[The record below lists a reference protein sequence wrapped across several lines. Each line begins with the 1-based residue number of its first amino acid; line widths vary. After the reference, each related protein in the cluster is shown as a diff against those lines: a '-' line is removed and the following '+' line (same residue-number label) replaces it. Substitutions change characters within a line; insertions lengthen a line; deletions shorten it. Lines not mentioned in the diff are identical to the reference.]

1 MMITLQGYKL
11 QPYKLQPY
19 MPLPKIIEVCK
30 VDLFTGE
37 AELQDRYDAVTIARL
52 LRLRAEYQWVL
63 ANPDL
68 ADRAFIDEFTGRTG
82 LSDRAIYADLSIIK
96 QLLPALSSSSRDYHR
111 WKANQML
118 LETYQMAKK
127 RKDTKTMERAASSY
141 AKYNRVDLEDE
152 QVMSYD
158 QIVVQPFTATNDPSV
173 LGIKPIKDI
182 EKRIKELIEK
192 YRKESIDIEDVEYEE
207 ADLEENE
214 LFPITKNDEGPES
227 DILQ

>member
-1 MMITLQGYKL
+1 
-11 QPYKLQPY
+11 
-19 MPLPKIIEVCK
+19 MPLPKIIDVCK

-37 AELQDRYDAVTIARL
+37 DELVSRYDAVTIARL
-52 LRLRAEYQWVL
+52 LRIRAEYQWVL

-68 ADRAFIDEFTGRTG
+68 PDRQFVDEFTGRTG
-82 LSDRAIYADLSIIK
+82 LGDRAIYGDLSVIK
-96 QLLPALSSSSRDYHR
+96 QLLPALSSSSRDFHR

-152 QVMSYD
+152 QVMPYD
-158 QIVVQPFTATNDPSV
+158 QIVVQPFTATGDPSV
-173 LGIKPIKDI
+173 LGITPIKDI
-182 EKRIKELIEK
+182 DAKIRSMIEK
-192 YRKESIDIEDVEYEE
+192 YRKETIDIEDVECEE
-207 ADLEENE
+207 ADLEEQD
-214 LFPITKNDEGPES
+214 LFGPSGERSDDEEAES

>member
-1 MMITLQGYKL
+1 MS
-11 QPYKLQPY
+11 
-19 MPLPKIIEVCK
+19 LPKIIDVCK
-30 VDLFTGE
+30 MDLFTGE
-37 AELQDRYDAVTIARL
+37 TELQARYDAVTIARL
-52 LRLRAEYQWVL
+52 MRIRAEYQWVL

-68 ADRAFIDEFTGRTG
+68 ADRQFVEEFTGRTG
-82 LSDRAIYADLSIIK
+82 LSDQAIYADLSIIK
-96 QLLPALSSSSRDYHR
+96 QLLPALSSSSRDFHR

-152 QVMSYD
+152 QVMPYD

-173 LGIKPIKDI
+173 LGITPIKDI
-182 EKRIKELIEK
+182 DSKIKAMIEK
-192 YRKESIDIEDVEYEE
+192 YRKETIDIEDVEYEE

-214 LFPITKNDEGPES
+214 LFPSIKSGES
-227 DILQ
+227 DAEGDESHIL